1 MKIKLPKAIKEK
13 TLGFPFTFFRYDSDD
28 DNFVV
33 PFHYHQDQQVFR
45 VLEGSVN
52 ISINAVNYT
61 LKKGDCVLLA
71 GESVHALY
79 PIEKGTIFDSLS
91 FNIREL
97 FDLTLPHYALIKQLL
112 IHQIEIKPF
121 ISGDKNTEITHIVD
135 QLFDAVRAP
144 ARTSAALS
152 VIGKVL
158 DLISLVIEKED
169 TVFYDKDTVNRSY
182 KYYLKSTVIFKYI
195 CDNYK
200 REVTLEEMAA
210 AVDFSEKYFC
220 KFFKELT
227 DLRPMEFLNMFRI
240 EAAAIALAISTDSI
254 NEVAA
259 RCGFKDPCYF
269 TKLFRRFKGAS
280 PRDFRESIPN
290 KYYKT
295 DSI

>member
-79 PIEKGTIFDSLS
+79 PIEKGTIFDSVS

>member
-1 MKIKLPKAIKEK
+1 
-13 TLGFPFTFFRYDSDD
+13 
-28 DNFVV
+28 
-33 PFHYHQDQQVFR
+33 
-45 VLEGSVN
+45 
-52 ISINAVNYT
+52 
-61 LKKGDCVLLA
+61 
-71 GESVHALY
+71 
-79 PIEKGTIFDSLS
+79 
-91 FNIREL
+91 
-97 FDLTLPHYALIKQLL
+97 
-112 IHQIEIKPF
+112 
-121 ISGDKNTEITHIVD
+121 
-135 QLFDAVRAP
+135 
-144 ARTSAALS
+144 
-152 VIGKVL
+152 
-158 DLISLVIEKED
+158 
-169 TVFYDKDTVNRSY
+169 
-182 KYYLKSTVIFKYI
+182 
-195 CDNYK
+195 
-200 REVTLEEMAA
+200 MAA

>member
-79 PIEKGTIFDSLS
+79 PIEKGTIFDSVS

-121 ISGDKNTEITHIVD
+121 ISGDKNTEITYIVD

>member
-79 PIEKGTIFDSLS
+79 PIEKGTIFDSVS

-210 AVDFSEKYFC
+210 AVDFSEKYCC

-280 PRDFRESIPN
+280 PRDFRESISN

>member
-52 ISINAVNYT
+52 ISINAVNYK

-79 PIEKGTIFDSLS
+79 PIEKGTIFDSVS

-200 REVTLEEMAA
+200 REVTLEEMAV

>member
-79 PIEKGTIFDSLS
+79 PIEKGTIFDSVS

-112 IHQIEIKPF
+112 IHQIKIKPF

>member
-79 PIEKGTIFDSLS
+79 PIEKGTIFDSVS

-200 REVTLEEMAA
+200 REVTLEEMAV